1 MPVVFST
8 SLSMLTACTDGAS
21 EGIGKS
27 RDPRAVLTG
36 ADLYFV
42 NNDCTSRKRLRRA
55 HLSPQP
61 AAMPVFL
68 HTSIFIFLSSSDL
81 LL

>member
-36 ADLYFV
+36 AGGALIV
-42 NNDCTSRKRLRRA
+42 REV
-55 HLSPQP
+55 P
-61 AAMPVFL
+61 
-68 HTSIFIFLSSSDL
+68 
-81 LL
+81 